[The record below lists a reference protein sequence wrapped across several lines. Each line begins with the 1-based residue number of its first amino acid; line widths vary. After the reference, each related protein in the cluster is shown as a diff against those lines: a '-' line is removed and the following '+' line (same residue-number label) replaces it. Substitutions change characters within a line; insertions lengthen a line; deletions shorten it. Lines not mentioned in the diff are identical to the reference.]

1 MSSLLSPS
9 VEEYCVNAIRILSMD
24 AVQKANSGHPGTA
37 MSLAPL
43 ATVLW
48 TRHLRHNPQDPH
60 WPGRDRFVLSC
71 GHASMLL
78 YSLLHL
84 SGYDL
89 SLDDLKDFRQWGSRT
104 PGHPEVHHTA
114 GVETT
119 TGPLGQGLGN
129 AVGMALAEAHLAAQF
144 NRPDHRL
151 VDHRTW
157 FIASDG
163 DLMEGISH
171 EAASL
176 AGHLRLGKLIGFYDD
191 NHITIEGS
199 TDLANSDDVSKRFA
213 SYHWQVLHVAD
224 GNDREALDAA
234 MQEAM
239 RNETQPSLIVV
250 RTEIAFGSPNKQ
262 GTAEAHGS
270 PLGKEEIRLTR
281 RQLGW
286 DWLEPFF
293 VPDAAMQA
301 WRLCRERGVR
311 YQEQW
316 QAIWESYQTA
326 EPRRAQE
333 WSRRLR
339 DELPTGWDADIPN
352 YTSDQ
357 GPMATR
363 TASGAVL
370 NAIATHLPELC
381 GGSADLAPSNN
392 TMLKG
397 QESLS
402 ASSYAGRNI
411 HFGIREHA
419 MGAVLNG
426 MALHGGVRGYGGTF
440 LIFSDYMR
448 GAIRLAALMQLPVTY
463 VFTHDSIGLGEDGP
477 THQPVESL
485 AALRVIPN
493 LLVLR
498 PADARET
505 AAAWRLAM
513 QHRSGPLALA
523 LTRQNL
529 PIFAGSAPK
538 TNGLERGGYVLEEA
552 SASPE
557 VLLMASG
564 SEVEIILEAQEKLEA
579 QGIATRV
586 VSMPCLEL
594 FQQQDAAWREQV
606 LPRRV
611 RVRLAVEAAHP
622 SPWWRWV
629 GDAGDVIGIER
640 FGASAPYKTLY
651 REFGLTAEA
660 IVKRVLELRS

>member
-1 MSSLLSPS
+1 
-9 VEEYCVNAIRILSMD
+9 MD
-24 AVQKANSGHPGTA
+24 AVQKANSGHPGTP

-84 SGYDL
+84 SGYELDL
-89 SLDDLKDFRQWGSRT
+89 ADLEQFRQWNSLT
-104 PGHPEVHHTA
+104 PGHPEVHHTP

-119 TGPLGQGLGN
+119 TGPLGQGMGN
-129 AVGMALAEAHLAAQF
+129 AVGMAVAEAHLAAQF
-144 NRPDHRL
+144 NTATHTL

-176 AGHLRLGKLIGFYDD
+176 AGHLRLGKLIGFFDD
-191 NHITIEGS
+191 NRITIEGA
-199 TDLANSDDVSKRFA
+199 TDLASGDDVAKRFE
-213 SYHWQVLHVAD
+213 SYSWQVLRVSD
-224 GNDREALDAA
+224 GNDLDALDAA
-234 MQEAM
+234 MQQAI
-239 RNETQPSLIVV
+239 RNDQQPTLIVV

-262 GTAEAHGS
+262 GTAEAHGA
-270 PLGKEEIRLTR
+270 PLGAEEILLTR
-281 RQLGW
+281 KQLGW
-286 DWLEPFF
+286 EWQEPFF
-293 VPDAAMQA
+293 VPAEVIEA
-301 WRLCRERGVR
+301 WRQCRQRGAR
-311 YQEQW
+311 LQEQW
-316 QAIWESYQTA
+316 QEIQ
-326 EPRRAQE
+326 RAYEAAHPARARE
-333 WSRRLR
+333 WSRRLQ
-339 DELPTGWDADIPN
+339 DALPAGWDANIP
-352 YTSDQ
+352 DFGVEQ

-363 TASGAVL
+363 KASGAVL
-370 NAIATHLPELC
+370 NAIAPHLPELL

-392 TMLKG
+392 TALKD
-397 QESLS
+397 QTSLS
-402 ASSYAGRNI
+402 ASDYAGRNI

-448 GAIRLAALMQLPVTY
+448 PSIRLAALMHLPITY

-485 AALRVIPN
+485 AAMRVIPN
-493 LLVLR
+493 LLVVR

-513 QHRSGPLALA
+513 QHRGGPLALA

-529 PIFAGSAPK
+529 PIYAASAPRRD
-538 TNGLERGGYVLEEA
+538 GLERGGYILAEA
-552 SASPE
+552 SGGSPS
-557 VLLMASG
+557 VILMASG
-564 SEVEIILEAQEKLEA
+564 SEVEIILAAQRQLEA
-579 QGIATRV
+579 DGITTRV
-586 VSMPCLEL
+586 VSMPCL
-594 FQQQDAAWREQV
+594 
-606 LPRRV
+606 
-611 RVRLAVEAAHP
+611 
-622 SPWWRWV
+622 
-629 GDAGDVIGIER
+629 
-640 FGASAPYKTLY
+640 
-651 REFGLTAEA
+651 
-660 IVKRVLELRS
+660 